1 MKSVFLVTLTFLSKY
16 VQGQTCAG
24 YLSCSGTISKSGH
37 LSTAMGVS
45 TAASGKYAT
54 AMGTS
59 TKAEGDYS
67 TAMGYQTTASGKYAT
82 AMGYG
87 TTASDEASTAMGK
100 FNDDKSGALLIVGN
114 GADSTSR
121 SNAFEV
127 MSNGDANIAG
137 KLKIGD
143 TTIDETTLQQ
153 LLALLTP
160 LSDSIADQR
169 ECLKLYY
176 KTLGGCSA

>member
-16 VQGQTCAG
+16 VQGQTC
-24 YLSCSGTISKSGH
+24 GTMTCT
-37 LSTAMGVS
+37 ST
-45 TAASGKYAT
+45 TASG
-54 AMGTS
+54 
-59 TKAEGDYS
+59 DHS
-67 TAMGYQTTASGKYAT
+67 TAMGYQTTASGDYST
-82 AMGYG
+82 AMGRS
-87 TTASDEASTAMGK
+87 TTAEGDYSTAMGK
-100 FNDDKSGALLIVGN
+100 YNVPSSDSLLIVGN

-143 TTIDETTLQQ
+143 TTIDETTLKQ